1 MKFPDARFPQELAIQ
16 LRDRLVQS
24 RFLTV
29 SLTLHLIL
37 LLVLA
42 TIVVVKP
49 IPAPPDMS
57 SAGPLVQPG
66 QPTPQRPENPSV
78 TDVTPAKPQD
88 ITPSAPAVSGLE
100 EMIRTI
106 NRSGEA
112 GSFVPPIIGQSHIPP
127 TSPGAPIV
135 VPRPPTTSGLSP
147 QDRAAIGNFVEGWR
161 TNSPGSS
168 NPSFEFTAYI
178 GRYNGNWNSTV
189 SVSQG
194 EITAGSLPNLLYV
207 TSKWTKDRIKTNE
220 RNVKAIP
227 LDSPELF
234 LTKPPFIFLTG
245 TRDFKLTEAEVENLR
260 NYVKVGGAIWGDG
273 SVPGERSAFD
283 RAFRREMEKVVGGEE
298 RFQPI
303 DEKHPAL
310 ADGYFPK
317 VRELPPGINHYRE
330 PIQVLRKNGEI
341 AVIYTRNDY
350 GDMWQIGLDKEGKID
365 LSRNASGQYI
375 AMNPTLWENR
385 GIYVR
390 NIGQPEVE
398 QAYKFGINMIVHL
411 LTRWDSHL
419 RNSAPL

>member
-1 MKFPDARFPQELAIQ
+1 MNTPLPRQLTIQ

-49 IPAPPDMS
+49 LPEPPDIT

-66 QPTPQRPENPSV
+66 EPPVPRPETPVV
-78 TDVTPAKPQD
+78 TDFTQPKPQD
-88 ITPSAPAVSGLE
+88 ITPSAPAASGMAQILTSFNGQRE
-100 EMIRTI
+100 TT
-106 NRSGEA
+106 A
-112 GSFVPPIIGQSHIPP
+112 FVPPG
-127 TSPGAPIV
+127 
-135 VPRPPTTSGLSP
+135 VPRGPAPAGATDPIMVPRVPTASGLSP
-147 QDRAAIGNFVEGWR
+147 QDRAAIGDFVGDWR
-161 TNSPGSS
+161 TNSPSSS
-168 NPSFEFTAYI
+168 NPTFAFTAYI
-178 GRYNGNWNSTV
+178 GRYSGNWNSTV
-189 SVSQG
+189 RVSKD

-234 LTKPPFIFLTG
+234 ITKPPFIFLTG

-260 NYVKVGGAIWGDG
+260 NYVRVGGAIWGDG
-273 SVPGERSAFD
+273 SVPGQRSAFD
-283 RAFRREMEKVVGGEE
+283 IAFRREMEKVVGGQE

-303 DEKHPAL
+303 DEKHPVL
-310 ADGYFPK
+310 AEGYFPK

-330 PIQVLRKNGEI
+330 SIQVLRKNGEI
-341 AVIYTRNDY
+341 AVIYTSNDY
-350 GDMWQIGLDKEGKID
+350 GDMWQIGLDKEGNFD
-365 LSRNASGQYI
+365 LSRNASGQFV
-375 AMNPTLWENR
+375 AMNPALWENR

-411 LTRWDSHL
+411 LTRWDSHV